1 MPKEASSERGHCQ
14 LLTTVVSEIG
24 LATQA
29 SSQAPSQE
37 RAEEEELQPES
48 PDLTAS
54 PVVTSP
60 VLVTWGRK
68 EKPHTASDPAL
79 SPDHN
84 DPVLELSRNMGTP
97 EL

>member
-1 MPKEASSERGHCQ
+1 MPTEASSKRGHRQ
-14 LLTTVVSEIG
+14 PLTTVVLEIG
-24 LATQA
+24 LATRA

-48 PDLTAS
+48 PDLTGS

-68 EKPHTASDPAL
+68 EKTHTASDPAL

-84 DPVLELSRNMGTP
+84 DPVLGLSRNVGTP